1 MKESWR
7 VLIADDEPIIR
18 EGIREAVDWQALGMT
33 VAAEA
38 EDGEEALELALKHS
52 IDILLVD
59 LNMPIMN
66 GITVIKHVRVHLP
79 KCKIVIIT
87 GYDEFN
93 YAQEALRLNVSDYI
107 LKPANPMQL
116 QTVLEKIQNELEAVI
131 KQDEFVKLASNQIN
145 KNIDL
150 LREQLFYDLLEGKW
164 SEEEAFDQ
172 LRFLGLPVKS
182 PKQIGV
188 IQSPEYYA
196 NDPVIAG
203 KDYQLISV
211 SLENLILEELETRE
225 KIYIRDYS
233 GSILILL
240 WDSIN
245 EEKIMKIGKRAKQ
258 ELKMTIHSCFEPLQ
272 KGLST
277 IPEAY
282 KACKQIMEQDSTISP
297 VVRRARDYIFEH
309 FSETDITLEKA
320 AESLQVSSVYLSRTF
335 KQELGVSFVSLITNL
350 RIKKAIM
357 LLNSADLSILEI
369 AEMVGY
375 DTQHYFSTTFKKVMG
390 VSPNQYRRTPK

>member
-33 VAAEA
+33 VVAEA

-107 LKPANPMQL
+107 LKPANPVQL
-116 QTVLEKIQNELEAVI
+116 QTVLEKVQNELEAVI

-164 SEEEAFDQ
+164 SEVEAFEQ
-172 LRFLGLPVKS
+172 LQFLGLPVKS

-188 IQSPEYYA
+188 IQSPEYYV

-203 KDYQLISV
+203 KDHQLISV
-211 SLENLILEELETRE
+211 SLESLILEELETRE

-233 GSILILL
+233 GNILILL

-245 EEKIMKIGKRAKQ
+245 EEKIMMIGKRAKQ
-258 ELKMTIHSCFEPLQ
+258 ELKMTIHFCFEPLQ

-309 FSETDITLEKA
+309 FSEPDITLEKA

-357 LLNSADLSILEI
+357 LLNSTDLSILEI
-369 AEMVGY
+369 AEKAGY
-375 DTQHYFSTTFKKVMG
+375 DTQHYFSTAFKKVMG